1 MCPAKEEDL
10 SPKNMERWLLG
21 HASGAPMCGN
31 VSGFVGNRTM
41 GTLQSLSSEE
51 EDRKGK
57 AHQQVEG
64 AGVARGMTGARYATV
79 SGRQVLARKTHR
91 INK

>member
-1 MCPAKEEDL
+1 
-10 SPKNMERWLLG
+10 
-21 HASGAPMCGN
+21 
-31 VSGFVGNRTM
+31 M

-79 SGRQVLARKTHR
+79 SSWQVLARKTHR